1 MSQQKIR
8 DDIFVLQKMID
19 TEQCKQLEKEDPD
32 KYREMLH
39 SLFTP
44 FATDHPSLF
53 KQIIFRRDLSLLE
66 MMLQKIEALQAGKID
81 EKEITTSIGE
91 TLAEKYIYPV
101 VGKPETTTE
110 KNPEFIHN
118 K

>member
-1 MSQQKIR
+1 MSQQNIR
-8 DDIFVLQKMID
+8 DTVFIIQKMID
-19 TEQCKQLEKEDPD
+19 TEQCKQLEKEDVD

-39 SLFTP
+39 SLFTS
-44 FATDHPSLF
+44 FATEYPSLF
-53 KQIIFRRDLSLLE
+53 KQIIFRRDLSMLE
-66 MMLQKIEALQAGKID
+66 MMLKKIEDLQAGKID
-81 EKEITTSIGE
+81 EKEITTKIGE